1 MFFCYYQCMSKNNET
16 GLLKR
21 EIKFWEKTNTW
32 KKEPDFWR
40 LGIMKKMPVLLSLS
54 IIMLIGVMLT
64 IYLR

>member
-1 MFFCYYQCMSKNNET
+1 MSKNNEIS
-16 GLLKR
+16 LPRR
-21 EIKFWEKTNTW
+21 EVKFWEKTDTW

-54 IIMLIGVMLT
+54 IIMLIGLMLT